1 MIKISCGPQ
10 SEDIAMADRGTG
22 LLRFAVGPHWSRVKL
37 LEVVLA
43 PVVSVL
49 SHPSPVS
56 MEVLLCAG

>member
-22 LLRFAVGPHWSRVKL
+22 LLRFAVDSHRSRVEL
-37 LEVVLA
+37 LAVVLA

-49 SHPSPVS
+49 SRPSPVS
-56 MEVLLCAG
+56 VEAG